1 MVVDGV
7 LEAVEEAMMVVE
19 EVEVG
24 EVGVLHGV
32 AVFITS
38 IIVISSHSGSSITTT
53 RTNGPVILLPLQVII
68 LQTMKANTT
77 PSRKKKEIQH
87 CNIRLKKKKAMEVNN
102 KTKVQENNPRN
113 EMIIVAMLSTL

>member
-1 MVVDGV
+1 MVVDAV
-7 LEAVEEAMMVVE
+7 LEAVEEAVVVVE
-19 EVEVG
+19 EVVVG

-53 RTNGPVILLPLQVII
+53 NGSVILRPLQAII

-87 CNIRLKKKKAMEVNN
+87 CNIRLKKKKAMELNN